1 MKPVAGMTSEK
12 MDRLVPYVRYY
23 QQQKKLY

>member
-1 MKPVAGMTSEK
+1 MAPVEGMTRKK
-12 MDRLVPYVRYY
+12 MDSLVPYVRYY